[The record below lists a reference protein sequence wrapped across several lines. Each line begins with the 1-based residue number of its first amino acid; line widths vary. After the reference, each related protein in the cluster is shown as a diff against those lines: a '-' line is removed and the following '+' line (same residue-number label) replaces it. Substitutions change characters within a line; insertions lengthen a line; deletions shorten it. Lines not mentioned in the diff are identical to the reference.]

1 MQNLNFVGILGFNIC
16 RLFLNYLFRAVT
28 SGVFLIGGEDKAKG
42 DEVEKE
48 YQGLCDWLSKSL
60 GEKVAKVQVSKRRTS
75 SPCVLVSAKFGW
87 SANMEK

>member
-1 MQNLNFVGILGFNIC
+1 MDSNTC
-16 RLFLNYLFRAVT
+16 RFFLNTLFRDVT
-28 SGVFLIGGEDKAKG
+28 FYGFLLIGGEDKVK
-42 DEVEKE
+42 DEEVEKE
-48 YQGLCDWLSKSL
+48 YQSLCDWLSKSL